1 MSNVYFIRHVET
13 DNPKRLVGLDSPIS
27 ETGRSQLIG
36 LSEYFA
42 VKSLA
47 KIFHS
52 PLIRARETAMAIAG
66 SRVELLEPDERLR
79 ERKWGKDDATWQ
91 EFWEILDKMSLTE
104 RYEYEPPNGESWQ
117 EFEKRTAE
125 FWDEKVKKID
135 NDIAIVSHEGTMRCI
150 LAYLQRQQLGGLKPS
165 LEWSITQ
172 NFAFGS
178 ISVLDRETMEFEKEA
193 FVPNDSK

>member
-1 MSNVYFIRHVET
+1 MSQIYFIRHVET
-13 DNPKRLVGLDSPIS
+13 DNPNRLVGLDSPIS
-27 ETGRSQLIG
+27 EKGKSQLVSLG
-36 LSEYFA
+36 EFFA

-47 KIFHS
+47 KVFHS
-52 PLIRARETAMAIAG
+52 PLIRASETAIAVAG
-66 SRVELLEPDERLR
+66 SRVDLLESDERLR

-91 EFWEILDKMSLTE
+91 EFWEILDKMSLME
-104 RYEYEPPNGESWQ
+104 RYEYKPPNGESWQ

-125 FWDEKVKKID
+125 FWDEKAKEID

-150 LAYLQRQQLGGLKPS
+150 LAYLQRQRLGGLKPS

-178 ISVLDRETMEFEKEA
+178 VSVLDKESMEFEKEV
-193 FVPNDSK
+193 FVPDEH

>member
-1 MSNVYFIRHVET
+1 MSLVYFVRHAET
-13 DNPKRLVGLDSPIS
+13 DNPNRLVGLDSPLS
-27 ETGRSQLIG
+27 ENGRSMLVE
-36 LSEYFA
+36 LSEFFA

-52 PLIRARETAMAIAG
+52 PLIRARETAFAIAG
-66 SRVELLEPDERLR
+66 DRTDILEEDERLR

-91 EFWEILDKMSLTE
+91 EFWEILDKMSLME
-104 RYEYEPPNGESWQ
+104 RYEYKPTNGESWQ

-125 FWDEKVKKID
+125 FWNEKAKNID
-135 NDIAIVSHEGTMRCI
+135 NDIVVVSHEGTMRCI
-150 LAYLQRQQLGGLKPS
+150 LAYLQRQRLGGLKPS

-178 ISVLDRETMEFEKEA
+178 VSALNKETMEFEKEV
-193 FVPNDSK
+193 FVP